1 MFVNRKP
8 ELTHLEELYQS
19 DRAELFIL
27 YGRRR
32 VGKTELLTDLF
43 GHAGHLSQHPGAH
56 SG

>member
-1 MFVNRKP
+1 MFVNREP

-32 VGKTELLTDLF
+32 VGKTELLRAF
-43 GHAGHLSQHPGAH
+43 C
-56 SG
+56 